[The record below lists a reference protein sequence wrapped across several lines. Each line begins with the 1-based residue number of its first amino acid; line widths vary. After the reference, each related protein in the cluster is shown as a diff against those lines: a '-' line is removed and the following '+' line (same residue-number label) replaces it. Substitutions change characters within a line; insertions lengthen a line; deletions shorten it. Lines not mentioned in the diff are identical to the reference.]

1 MDCIFHDL
9 DSDWDSESDASSDPG
24 EQQKDE
30 DVGVPL
36 QKLEQ
41 LEAFAGPWILNTVT
55 LVHKALWI
63 AERDW

>member
-9 DSDWDSESDASSDPG
+9 DPDWDSESDASSDPG

-36 QKLEQ
+36 QE
-41 LEAFAGPWILNTVT
+41 LEAFAGPWILNAVT
-55 LVHKALWI
+55 RCVHKALWS